1 MRNNEAY
8 IFGGKAMN
16 KKKLGLMMAS
26 IALIGAVGIGATLA
40 YFTDSEEITNTIET
54 GNVDIELTEPIFS
67 ENGDNVLRD
76 VVPNQ
81 EIEKD
86 PTITLQSGSED
97 AYVRVKID
105 VTGLSDDEKAGI
117 ITSIEENLNEG
128 WVKGDSDDLYYFTS
142 VMSLS
147 GTTTTKVFEQIKIPA
162 TWTNTSANKE
172 FDIVITAEAIQ
183 ADWLEEG
190 IVSLSENSVG
200 WNLGEIEIKEYTAPV
215 VTP

>member
-1 MRNNEAY
+1 
-8 IFGGKAMN
+8 MN

-117 ITSIEENLNEG
+117 IASIEENLNEG

-172 FDIVITAEAIQ
+172 FNIVITAEAIQ
-183 ADWLEEG
+183 ADWLEDG
-190 IVSLSENSVG
+190 IVSLSENNVG
-200 WNLGEIEIKEYTAPV
+200 WNLSGITIEEYTAPV